1 MMITVHVRY
10 FNFLAVVADAR
21 QAEITIPADTTLRQF
36 IHHLAE
42 MHSERFRSFI
52 FDGQEISTYLRIFH
66 NEKLI
71 WEVQLDDI
79 RLAEGDEIMLFPAIA
94 GG

>member
-1 MMITVHVRY
+1 MITVHVRY

-21 QAEITIPADTTLRQF
+21 QAELKIPEGTTLRQF

-42 MHSERFRSFI
+42 IHSERFRTFI
-52 FDGQEISTYLRIFH
+52 LKGDEISTYLRIFH

-71 WEVQLDDI
+71 WEIQLDDI
-79 RLAEGDEIMLFPAIA
+79 RLSEGDEIMLFPAIA